1 MIKIFFSFILLSI
14 VGIVIGGIFLVAAS
28 GLYPVPWLTK
38 ALGADKPR
46 NLGLVANE
54 QLFTDKLDQ
63 QQVKLNPPYGQYC
76 FTCNIVYSDTAPMN
90 VSFDSNEITS
100 YLQAT
105 NNDIGPLRDIQ
116 LRLGDDNSGEAS
128 AWLDLTSYG
137 YDLKGPV
144 YMVGSFSVDSPTSIS
159 FDIETAKVGMLPVP
173 VDFMDKAE
181 TELNKL
187 VDAQLNDMP
196 GLNINNLE
204 VSLGTLLFQGDFPH
218 TASVE

>member
-1 MIKIFFSFILLSI
+1 MSI

-63 QQVKLNPPYGQYC
+63 QQVKLNPPYGKYC